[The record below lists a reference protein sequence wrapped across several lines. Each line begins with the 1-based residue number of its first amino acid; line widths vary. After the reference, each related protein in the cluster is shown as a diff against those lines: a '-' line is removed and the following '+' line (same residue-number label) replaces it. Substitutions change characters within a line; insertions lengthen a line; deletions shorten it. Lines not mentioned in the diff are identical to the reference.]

1 MGETGDGSERAELHE
16 LFEAELRAARIDV
29 SGDDR
34 ERLWIMWERHFPQ
47 RQALREAA
55 LTDTEDPTFI
65 QKPTTLA
72 GRS

>member
-1 MGETGDGSERAELHE
+1 MGEANDGPERAELRE
-16 LFEAELRAARIDV
+16 LFEAELRAAGFDV

-34 ERLWIMWERHFPQ
+34 ERLWIMWERHLPQ
-47 RQALREAA
+47 RQALREAVLA
-55 LTDTEDPTFI
+55 DTEDPTFI